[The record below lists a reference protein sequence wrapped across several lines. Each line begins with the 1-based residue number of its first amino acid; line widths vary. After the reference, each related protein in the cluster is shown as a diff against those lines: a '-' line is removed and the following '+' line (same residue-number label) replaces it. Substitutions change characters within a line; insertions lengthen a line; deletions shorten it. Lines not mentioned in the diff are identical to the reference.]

1 MQKTHIGYLIKGI
14 NDKIKVNADSDLSG
28 HNLTMAQSRVLVYL
42 LNKGGKATQKQIEDY
57 LEVSHPTVVG
67 IVSRMEKN
75 GFLTSKVDQ
84 EDHRNRV
91 IELTSHAYTT
101 GKDMD
106 KVVSK
111 MEKDLLSPLSE
122 TQIKELT
129 KLLELIYQNVK

>member
-1 MQKTHIGYLIKGI
+1 MQTHIGYLIKAI
-14 NDKIKVNADSDLSG
+14 NDKIKVNADADLVS

-42 LNKGGKATQKQIEDY
+42 LHKDGKATQKQIEDY

-75 GFLTSKVDQ
+75 GFLTNMVDPQ
-84 EDHRNRV
+84 DHRNRI
-91 IELTSHAYTT
+91 IELTKYAYTT

-106 KVVSK
+106 KVVGK
-111 MEKDLLSPLSE
+111 MEKDLLSPLNE

-129 KLLELIYQNVK
+129 KLLELIYQKVK